1 MKAES
6 SHAGGSFLDFQ
17 GPFRSVA
24 DIILASASPRR
35 QALLA
40 SLGICFQVIPARFRE
55 PAPEPGISPE
65 EYALFM
71 AREKAREVAGRKPDS
86 VVIAADT
93 IVVLEGT
100 IMGKPRSK
108 THGLEML
115 SRLQGNTHQ
124 VITASCLKW
133 AFRKLEKPIVCST
146 LVEMARAPGRIL
158 EEYVKSGEPAD
169 KAGAYAIQGLG
180 AFLISSVSG
189 SYTNVVGL
197 PLTQVWEAL
206 LEMKVIKTS
215 GE

>member
-1 MKAES
+1 MKADS
-6 SHAGGSFLDFQ
+6 SLAGGSFLDFQ
-17 GPFRSVA
+17 GPFRAAA

-40 SLGICFQVIPARFRE
+40 SLGICFQVIPARFKE
-55 PAPEPGISPE
+55 PPPEPGTSPE
-65 EYALFM
+65 EYALVM
-71 AREKAREVAGRKPDS
+71 AREKAREVAGKNPES
-86 VVIAADT
+86 VIIAADT

-100 IMGKPRSK
+100 IMGKPESK
-108 THGLEML
+108 THALEML
-115 SRLQGNTHQ
+115 TRLQGNTHQ
-124 VITASCLKW
+124 VVTASCVKW
-133 AFRKLEKPIVCST
+133 TSRELEKSIVCST
-146 LVEMARAPGRIL
+146 SVEMARAPGRIL

-197 PLTQVWEAL
+197 PLTRVWEAL
-206 LEMKVIKTS
+206 LEMKAIKTS